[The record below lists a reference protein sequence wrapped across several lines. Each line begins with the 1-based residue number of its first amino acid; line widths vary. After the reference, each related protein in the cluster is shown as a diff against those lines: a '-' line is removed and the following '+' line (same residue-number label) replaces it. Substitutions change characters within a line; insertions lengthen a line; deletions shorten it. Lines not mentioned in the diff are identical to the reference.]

1 MSSGHPSRLLL
12 LFLIVAIAAVVLSGC
27 VQKNIYPSE
36 KETID
41 TERLVDTNGD
51 GVPDQAIYV
60 FTPKDVGPV
69 TIKRELLVQRD
80 IGNTVIVRLNI
91 LSKATDK
98 ITDVTVREVIPSSLT
113 TTLDRVNFTPKYSEL
128 LRREPPITV
137 SWSFTFSGREEVGKT
152 VEYSTV
158 AFQEINKAW
167 VENYAQ
173 SPYIEVQ
180 VIDPNAVPFF
190 VSVTQLG
197 DNVYGLLKANMDFY
211 IASGIY
217 GALLFVVVLLY
228 LEILSLVAAYAVS
241 LVKRTPLK
249 TEVYNFLG
257 HGRKDNNIWIAAGV
271 GLMII
276 GSVITLLTAEA
287 SGSADLETLLRL
299 GSNIPKTIGAFVIAL
314 GVISIYYALID
325 MVKGALL
332 GERYFMTPLDIARAR
347 LRDISGLIDSLEGS
361 IMTSSESGID
371 TETEEVVADVER
383 RRLERLIKDVSDE
396 NAEQYMPQI
405 IKAMSDI
412 QTAVDSLA
420 GKKEVL
426 TDWPVWRTAIDELL
440 LENDKVGPEM
450 LAKIPQRWR
459 RWALARYMA
468 EHLGEAITIDNGAL
482 VKIKTVMIEKKEVI
496 QLLNGLMQAGKI
508 EGVAAMRKDGLLIAA
523 MLPKEVDQNMI
534 AAVSAKI
541 IANSEMASI
550 ELEKGKTKF
559 VMLKSTNGDTIIYG
573 GRSIVLVALVKTG
586 ETIGFV
592 VSEMAKITEKLDSL
606 I

>member
-1 MSSGHPSRLLL
+1 MIL
-12 LFLIVAIAAVVLSGC
+12 LFLVVAIAAVVLSGC
-27 VQKNIYPSE
+27 VQKNVYPSE
-36 KETID
+36 KETIE
-41 TERLVDTNGD
+41 TERLIDSNGD

-69 TIKRELLVQRD
+69 TIKRELLIQRD
-80 IGNTVIVRLNI
+80 VGNIMIVRLNI

-113 TTLDRVNFTPKYSEL
+113 TTLERVNFTPKYSEL
-128 LRREPPITV
+128 LRREPPITMA
-137 SWSFTFSGREEVGKT
+137 WKFTFSGREEVGKT

-167 VENYAQ
+167 VEKYAQ

-190 VSVTQLG
+190 VSVTKLG
-197 DNVYGLLKANMDFY
+197 ESVYGLLKANMDFY

-217 GALLFVVVLLY
+217 GALLFVIVLFY
-228 LEILSLVAAYAVS
+228 LELLSLAAAYAVS
-241 LVKRTPLK
+241 LVKRTPLM

-257 HGRKDNNIWIAAGV
+257 HGRKDNSTWIAAGV
-271 GLMII
+271 GLMVV
-276 GSVITLLTAEA
+276 GSAIAFLTSEA
-287 SGSADLETLLRL
+287 PGSADLETLLRL
-299 GSNIPKTIGAFVIAL
+299 GSNIPKTIGAFAIAI
-314 GVISIYYALID
+314 GVISIYYAFID

-347 LRDISGLIDSLEGS
+347 LRNISGLIDSLESS

-383 RRLERLIKDVSDE
+383 RRLERLIKDVNDE
-396 NAEQYMPQI
+396 NAEQYMPQTM
-405 IKAMSDI
+405 KAVSDI
-412 QTAVDSLA
+412 QTSIDSLA

-450 LAKIPQRWR
+450 LTKIPQRWR

-508 EGVAAMRKDGLLIAA
+508 EGVAAMRKDGLLVAA

-534 AAVSAKI
+534 AAVSAKV
-541 IANSEMASI
+541 IANAEMASI
-550 ELEKGKTKF
+550 ELERGKIKF
-559 VMLKSTNGDTIIYG
+559 IMLKSTSGDTIIYG
-573 GRSIVLVALVKTG
+573 GRAIVLVALVKTG

-592 VSEMAKITEKLDSL
+592 VSEMAKIVEKLDSL

>member
-27 VQKNIYPSE
+27 VQKNVYPSE
-36 KETID
+36 KETIE
-41 TERLVDTNGD
+41 TERLIDSNGD

-80 IGNTVIVRLNI
+80 VGNIVIVRLNI

-113 TTLDRVNFTPKYSEL
+113 TTLERVNFTPKYSEL

-137 SWSFTFSGREEVGKT
+137 AWKFTFSGREEVGKT
-152 VEYSTV
+152 VEYITV

-167 VENYAQ
+167 VEKYAQ

-190 VSVTQLG
+190 VSVTKLG
-197 DNVYGLLKANMDFY
+197 ENFYGLLKANMDFY

-228 LEILSLVAAYAVS
+228 LELLSLVAAYAVS
-241 LVKRTPLK
+241 LVKRIPLM

-257 HGRKDNNIWIAAGV
+257 HGRKDNGIWIAAGV
-271 GLMII
+271 GLMVV
-276 GSVITLLTAEA
+276 GSAIAFLTPETP
-287 SGSADLETLLRL
+287 GSADLETLLRL
-299 GSNIPKTIGAFVIAL
+299 GSNIPKTIGAFVIAI

-332 GERYFMTPLDIARAR
+332 GERYFLTPLDIARAR
-347 LRDISGLIDSLEGS
+347 LRNISGLIDSLEGS

-383 RRLERLIKDVSDE
+383 RRLERLIRDVSDE

-405 IKAMSDI
+405 MKAVSDI
-412 QTAVDSLA
+412 QTSIDSLA

-426 TDWPVWRTAIDELL
+426 IDWPVWKTIIGELL

-468 EHLGEAITIDNGAL
+468 EHLGEAITVDNGAL

-508 EGVAAMRKDGLLIAA
+508 EGVAATRKDGLLIAA

-534 AAVSAKI
+534 AAVSAKV
-541 IANSEMASI
+541 IANAEMASI
-550 ELEKGKTKF
+550 ELERGKTKF
-559 VMLKSTNGDTIIYG
+559 VMLKSTNGDTIIYS
-573 GRSIVLVALVKTG
+573 GRAIVLVALVKTG

-592 VSEMAKITEKLDSL
+592 VSEMAKIVEKLDSL

>member
-1 MSSGHPSRLLL
+1 MLI
-12 LFLIVAIAAVVLSGC
+12 LFLVVAIAAVVLSGC
-27 VQKNIYPSE
+27 VQKNVYPSE
-36 KETID
+36 KETIE
-41 TERLVDTNGD
+41 TERLVDVNGD

-60 FTPKDVGPV
+60 FASKDVGPV

-80 IGNTVIVRLNI
+80 VGNTVIVRLNI

-113 TTLDRVNFTPKYSEL
+113 TTLERVNFTPKYSEL

-137 SWSFTFSGREEVGKT
+137 SWKFTFSGREEVGKT

-158 AFQEINKAW
+158 AFQEIDKTW
-167 VENYAQ
+167 VERYAQ

-190 VSVTQLG
+190 VTVTQFG
-197 DNVYGLLKANMDFY
+197 SNFYGLLKTNMNFY

-217 GALLFVVVLLY
+217 GALLFVIVLLY
-228 LEILSLVAAYAVS
+228 LELLSLVAAYVVS
-241 LVKRTPLK
+241 LVKKTPLT

-257 HGRKDNNIWIAAGV
+257 HGRKDNNVWIAAGV
-271 GLMII
+271 GLMVV
-276 GSVITLLTAEA
+276 GSAIALLTTEA
-287 SGSADLETLLRL
+287 PGSADLETLLRL
-299 GSNIPKTIGAFVIAL
+299 GSNIPKTIGAFVIAI
-314 GVISIYYALID
+314 GVISIYYAAID
-325 MVKGALL
+325 VVKGMLL

-347 LRDISGLIDSLEGS
+347 LRDISGMIDSLENS

-383 RRLERLIKDVSDE
+383 RRLERLIKDVNDE

-405 IKAMSDI
+405 AKAISDI

-426 TDWPVWRTAIDELL
+426 TDWPVWRNSIDEML
-440 LENDKVGPEM
+440 LENDRVGPEM
-450 LAKIPQRWR
+450 LVKIPQRWR

-482 VKIKTVMIEKKEVI
+482 VKIKTVIVEKKEVI
-496 QLLNGLMQAGKI
+496 QLLNGLMQAGKM

-534 AAVSAKI
+534 AAVSAKV
-541 IANSEMASI
+541 IANAEMASM
-550 ELEKGKTKF
+550 ELERGKTRF
-559 VMLKSTNGDTIIYG
+559 VMLKSTSGDTIIYG
-573 GRSIVLVALVKTG
+573 GRTIVLVALVKSG